1 MINLCC
7 FLLYACHCSRNPP
20 IQLYWAILYKRLELC
35 TSWQEEWRI
44 YIYKTILSYYS
55 GMLRRA
61 VEFATRE
68 NHDMWIYFKKK
79 HNSSSRMIQ
88 LHIANLL
95 KRSTTNRKMRKVIFC
110 NLGRIIHIRH
120 PLGDRTLFIYH
131 YYEAKI
137 RRIV

>member
-79 HNSSSRMIQ
+79 HNSYIKNDTVAYCQ
-88 LHIANLL
+88 LIEEVNNKQKDAEGYFLQFRKNNPHTPPSWWLCSLYLSLL
-95 KRSTTNRKMRKVIFC
+95 WS
-110 NLGRIIHIRH
+110 
-120 PLGDRTLFIYH
+120 
-131 YYEAKI
+131 
-137 RRIV
+137 